1 MSVTFVEPDF
11 SKYSKPRTLS
21 PGNNPVDPLDCDECA
36 LSDSGSSS
44 RPENER
50 AEGTGTD
57 GIAIPRRKSSSG
69 SFQRR
74 VSFDTISSPES
85 GKSRGPLS
93 PSGSI
98 FPNFM
103 SSHGQA
109 NKDRD
114 REYSSYFVSSRH
126 SEHRYSSDS
135 RAILFSYSPK
145 PHSDVALRWII
156 SNILQDGDELI
167 CLRMLGAADATHLQH
182 HYQAEAQTLLNQAE
196 QIAAEHGI
204 RVNIVVELGV
214 GKVKTVVYKTLV
226 MYQPCLIVVAI
237 SSKSPN
243 SFRRMR
249 YKSSINSYLLSRGPL
264 PVVIVTPNTTVTTNS
279 VGRASS
285 DSSVPTPTDPPGG
298 GSPTDGTD
306 SPKGGNSY
314 FASLQADIDST
325 NSQRPGSVFSIYPTS
340 DDEEDYDDDLAAD
353 DDDYDIDD
361 DFDDDDSDDDDANPY
376 ADDEDGLEKSDKPDL
391 GRRSSVGSSS
401 SSQDEGGLIRRWKSF
416 LKRKKSV

>member
-11 SKYSKPRTLS
+11 SKYSKPRTVS
-21 PGNNPVDPLDCDECA
+21 PGNDPVDPLDDADECA
-36 LSDSGSSS
+36 LSDSGS

-50 AEGTGTD
+50 AEGSNTG
-57 GIAIPRRKSSSG
+57 GIAIPRRKSSG

-93 PSGSI
+93 PSNSI

-103 SSHGQA
+103 SSHGQT

-145 PHSDVALRWII
+145 QHSDVALRWII

-182 HYQAEAQTLLNQAE
+182 HYQPEAQRLLNQAE
-196 QIAAEHGI
+196 QIAAEYGI
-204 RVNIVVELGV
+204 KVNIVVELGV

-264 PVVIVTPNTTVTTNS
+264 PVVIVTPNMTATGNPVSLVT
-279 VGRASS
+279 S
-285 DSSVPTPTDPPGG
+285 DTSEPTPPGV
-298 GSPTDGTD
+298 SPADGTD

-340 DDEEDYDDDLAAD
+340 DDEDDYDDLAAD

-376 ADDEDGLEKSDKPDL
+376 ADDEDGLEKSDKPDMP
-391 GRRSSVGSSS
+391 RHNSVGSSS
-401 SSQDEGGLIRRWKSF
+401 SSQDEGSLIRRWKSF